1 LNQDIIYDLHF
12 YYVLKTK
19 WFNIFRFLSNVVWTH
34 HCLNIWDFLSLK
46 HEVVICNEKVI
57 IFVICLDVTNFNVE
71 IFSWCLSTKMVGT
84 SQHETN
90 LVYQINNK
98 KSYIDVFAH
107 LDILRLSAWEVG
119 VLSLRGQAVGGSLPM
134 MSK

>member
-1 LNQDIIYDLHF
+1 
-12 YYVLKTK
+12 
-19 WFNIFRFLSNVVWTH
+19 
-34 HCLNIWDFLSLK
+34 
-46 HEVVICNEKVI
+46 
-57 IFVICLDVTNFNVE
+57 
-71 IFSWCLSTKMVGT
+71 MVGT

-134 MSK
+134 MSKYHGVVRRTGFPFFVEAELHGKARTGDEKWERRTWSGTGGVRKLHGKNA